1 MEQGD
6 LKENFGKPLLNPPKS
21 ATYRDQGYS
30 VKGLWWLT
38 ITRIYSQ
45 VLFWIFNEGPRLNT
59 KIIPVLCDSGAS
71 DQHLPSGHF

>member
-38 ITRIYSQ
+38 IMRIYSQ
-45 VLFWIFNEGPRLNT
+45 VLF
-59 KIIPVLCDSGAS
+59 
-71 DQHLPSGHF
+71 

>member
-6 LKENFGKPLLNPPKS
+6 LKENFRKPLLNPQKS

-30 VKGLWWLT
+30 VNGLWWLT
-38 ITRIYSQ
+38 FMRIHSQ
-45 VLFWIFNEGPRLNT
+45 VLFWIFNEGPRLNI
-59 KIIPVLCDSGAS
+59 KIIPVLCDSGVS